1 MRPVLLHT
9 PMRRTGVTRTV
20 AYRPKRLT
28 VDTARQ
34 VIRRARR
41 SAAVVRVNETT
52 DREGSSVHVAH
63 VRFGPGRWS
72 DVDSVTDIYE
82 IPTQALTDLWA

>member
-9 PMRRTGVTRTV
+9 LMRRTTDVRTV
-20 AYRPKRLT
+20 AYRPERLT

-34 VIRRARR
+34 IIRRARR
-41 SAAVVRVNETT
+41 SAAVVRVYETT
-52 DREGSSVHVAH
+52 DRDGNNIHLAH
-63 VRFGPGRWS
+63 VHFGPGRWN

-82 IPTQALTDLWA
+82 IPTQALTAL